1 MSMAKGPRS
10 RVPFRRRREGKT
22 DYRHRAALLRGGVAR
37 AVVRRSDRHVRVQ
50 LIEFRDG
57 KDFVSVSAVSTE
69 LKKLGWTMSGK
80 STPGAYLT
88 GLMAGRRA
96 KEKGIEKAV
105 LDIGLREPT
114 KGAVVFAA
122 LKGLVDAGLEIP
134 HSDEMLPSDERIS
147 GKHMKEGAAALFDGV
162 KNKIGGAQ

>member
-1 MSMAKGPRS
+1 MAKGPRS
-10 RVPFRRRREGKT
+10 RVPFRRRREGRT

-37 AVVRRSDRHVRVQ
+37 AVVRRSDRHIRVQ

-57 KDFVSVSAVSTE
+57 KDFVSVCAVSTE
-69 LKKLGWTMSGK
+69 LKKLGWIMSGK